1 MFGPTR
7 DRSRHALQNVKFVKL
22 LDNAG
27 FPHIFWRCIRPIP
40 EGEALWGDYDDDYW
54 KSDTAAE
61 SEPILSAMMRRLLLA
76 LRGRSEA
83 FPLVVHE

>member
-40 EGEALWGDYDDDYW
+40 AGEALWGDYEDEYW
-54 KSDTAAE
+54 ASDSAAE
-61 SEPILSAMMRRLLLA
+61 SDPIYSALMRRLLSA
-76 LRGRSEA
+76 LRGRSVA
-83 FPLVVHE
+83 FPLVVRD